1 MAEYNNQRYYWIK
14 LTDRFMT
21 SDTVDFLMEQ
31 KDGANYV
38 VLYQMLCL
46 KSINNNGEL
55 ARRIGEV
62 IIPYDEEKI
71 QRDCK
76 WFSID
81 TVRVALNLYK
91 SLGLIYMQDN
101 GILRIAEFDR
111 LIGSQ
116 TISAEKKEIQR
127 ANERNA
133 ALSVIEN
140 NPNYAKLPELKVCKR
155 IDQTR
160 ILLPNG
166 KIYNVDEKRYCG
178 NAGLLLDYSKGKCED
193 CGSEENIRIHH
204 ENGFSN
210 AIEDLV
216 VLCSTCHGKHHRADY
231 IPKKYYRGGL
241 QSTNCPPDKDIDK
254 DKEKDKETFTFTYK
268 ERVRACEEM
277 ENLDIQTKKSI
288 LRIAENENLT
298 DKEFDILLKGLKN
311 AIQLGCF
318 TPADFSFLASRL
330 EDNISILREHIA
342 KGERNARLIERVI
355 KDYAPR

>member
-1 MAEYNNQRYYWIK
+1 MSEYNTQRYYWIK

-46 KSINNNGEL
+46 KSVNQNGEL

-81 TVRVALNLYK
+81 TVRVALSLYK
-91 SLGLIYMQDN
+91 RLGLIYTQDD
-101 GILRIAEFDR
+101 GILKIADFDR

-116 TISAEKKEIQR
+116 TLSAEKKQ
-127 ANERNA
+127 
-133 ALSVIEN
+133 L
-140 NPNYAKLPELKVCKR
+140 
-155 IDQTR
+155 Q
-160 ILLPNG
+160 
-166 KIYNVDEKRYCG
+166 
-178 NAGLLLDYSKGKCED
+178 
-193 CGSEENIRIHH
+193 
-204 ENGFSN
+204 
-210 AIEDLV
+210 
-216 VLCSTCHGKHHRADY
+216 
-231 IPKKYYRGGL
+231 RGGGHL
-241 QSTNCPPDKDIDK
+241 SAICPPDKDIDK
-254 DKEKDKETFTFTYK
+254 EKEKDIERDTSITFTYK
-268 ERVRACEEM
+268 ERVRACEEVK
-277 ENLDIQTKKSI
+277 NLDFQTKKA
-288 LRIAENENLT
+288 LNRIAENENLT
-298 DKEFDILLKGLKN
+298 DKEFDILLKGIKN

-330 EDNISILREHIA
+330 EDNVDILREHIA

-355 KDYAPR
+355 NGYAPR

>member
-1 MAEYNNQRYYWIK
+1 MSEYNNQRYYWIK

-81 TVRVALNLYK
+81 TVRVALSLYK
-91 SLGLIYMQDN
+91 RLGLIYTQDD
-101 GILRIAEFDR
+101 GILKIADFDR

-116 TISAEKKEIQR
+116 TISAEKKQLQI
-127 ANERNA
+127 ER
-133 ALSVIEN
+133 
-140 NPNYAKLPELKVCKR
+140 
-155 IDQTR
+155 
-160 ILLPNG
+160 
-166 KIYNVDEKRYCG
+166 
-178 NAGLLLDYSKGKCED
+178 
-193 CGSEENIRIHH
+193 
-204 ENGFSN
+204 
-210 AIEDLV
+210 
-216 VLCSTCHGKHHRADY
+216 
-231 IPKKYYRGGL
+231 RGGKKVE
-241 QSTNCPPDKDIDK
+241 NFPPDKDIEK
-254 DKEKDKETFTFTYK
+254 DKEKEKENITFTYIN
-268 ERVRACEEM
+268 RARACEELK
-277 ENLDIQTKKSI
+277 NLDIQTKKSI
-288 LRIAENENLT
+288 KRIAENRELT
-298 DKEFDILLKGLKN
+298 DYEFDIILKGLKN

-318 TPADFSFLASRL
+318 TSADFSFLASRL
-330 EDNISILREHIA
+330 EDNISVLREHIA

-355 KDYAPR
+355 KDYAPI

>member
-1 MAEYNNQRYYWIK
+1 MSEYNTQRYYWIK

-46 KSINNNGEL
+46 KSVNQNGEL

-81 TVRVALNLYK
+81 TVRVALSLYK
-91 SLGLIYMQDN
+91 RLGLIYTQDD
-101 GILRIAEFDR
+101 GILKIADFDR

-116 TISAEKKEIQR
+116 TISAEKKQLQI
-127 ANERNA
+127 ER
-133 ALSVIEN
+133 
-140 NPNYAKLPELKVCKR
+140 
-155 IDQTR
+155 
-160 ILLPNG
+160 
-166 KIYNVDEKRYCG
+166 
-178 NAGLLLDYSKGKCED
+178 
-193 CGSEENIRIHH
+193 
-204 ENGFSN
+204 
-210 AIEDLV
+210 
-216 VLCSTCHGKHHRADY
+216 
-231 IPKKYYRGGL
+231 RGGKKVE
-241 QSTNCPPDKDIDK
+241 NFPPDKDIDK
-254 DKEKDKETFTFTYK
+254 EKEKDKETFTFTYN

-277 ENLDIQTKKSI
+277 KNLDFQTKKAI
-288 LRIAENENLT
+288 MRIAGNENLA
-298 DKEFDILLKGLKN
+298 DPDFYILLKGLKN
-311 AIQLGCF
+311 SIQLGCF

-330 EDNISILREHIA
+330 EDNVGILLEHIA